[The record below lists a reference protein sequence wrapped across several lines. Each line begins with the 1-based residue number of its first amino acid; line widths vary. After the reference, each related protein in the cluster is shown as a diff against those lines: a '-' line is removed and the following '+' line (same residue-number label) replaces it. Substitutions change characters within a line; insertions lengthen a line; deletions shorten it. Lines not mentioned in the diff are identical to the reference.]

1 MDRSIESRHDL
12 ARFTPIRRRRSA
24 ALFVVALAAASGT
37 VSAADIFK
45 CRDADGRLAYQ
56 SEPCDSNHRTL
67 ARWNAAE
74 ARPAAASM
82 AARAERPAS
91 IALELSANGTY
102 YVEGSVNGIPT
113 RFQIDT
119 GATSV
124 SIPSELAYRAGMVCK
139 AEGVS
144 NTANGVARICH
155 SAVRQVTFGP
165 FTLEDFPAT
174 MLPNLDVPLIGMN
187 ALRRLHMEQ
196 RDGVLT
202 LSF

>member
-1 MDRSIESRHDL
+1 MDRFIGPRQDSAWL
-12 ARFTPIRRRRSA
+12 TPNGRRRGA
-24 ALFVVALAAASGT
+24 VLFVVALGAASGA

-45 CRDADGRLAYQ
+45 CRNADGQLAYQ
-56 SEPCDSNHRTL
+56 SEPCDSSHKTM
-67 ARWNAAE
+67 ARWNVAE
-74 ARPAAASM
+74 AKPARPSM
-82 AARAERPAS
+82 AARSAPAS
-91 IALELSANGTY
+91 IAIELSPNGTY
-102 YVEGSVNGIPT
+102 YVEGTVNGIPT

-124 SIPSELAYRAGMVCK
+124 SIPTELAYRAGMVCK

-144 NTANGVARICH
+144 NTANGVAKVCH

-196 RDGVLT
+196 RDGILT